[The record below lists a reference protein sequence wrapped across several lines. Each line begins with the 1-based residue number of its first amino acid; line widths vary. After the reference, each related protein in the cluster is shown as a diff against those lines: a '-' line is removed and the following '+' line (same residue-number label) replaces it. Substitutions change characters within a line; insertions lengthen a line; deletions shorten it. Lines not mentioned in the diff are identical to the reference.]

1 MKPALSERYQELV
14 QRGETPEDAAY
25 LMDLEMVEAQ
35 RRRKARLQA
44 QREARESA
52 PVAA

>member
-1 MKPALSERYQELV
+1 MSALSERYQELV

-25 LMDLEMVEAQ
+25 LVDLEMVEAQ
-35 RRRKARLQA
+35 QRRKA